1 MTDAPS
7 PASGAPLKLFNSL
20 TRKLEEFRPVH
31 PGEARVY
38 SCGPTVYNYPHIG
51 NMRAYVFADTLGRTL
66 SFKGYK
72 LTHVINITDVGHLT
86 DDADAG
92 EDKLEKAA
100 AEKAQSIWDIARH
113 YTEAYWADVKALN
126 IRQPAHWSI
135 ATDYVPQMI
144 EFAKAIADKHC
155 YELDSGLYFN
165 TKTVPDYGRLAR
177 EDDLLAEMQKLIQ
190 RQKAAKDIAGAKE
203 RIDALRKLVIDFIAV
218 IDDFYKRKSLKKY
231 QSLRA
236 IWQVAAEASE
246 DDFPAALQRSLNES
260 RAFFKAPRVEP
271 VAGKRNDEDF
281 AIWRKTPAGET
292 RQMEWD
298 SPWGRGAPGWHLECS
313 VMSEA
318 LLGFPFDIHTGGI
331 DHREI
336 HHPNEIAQNQAHS
349 CSADSGARFWMHNNF
364 LVERSGKMSKSSGEF
379 LRLQLLIDKGY
390 HTLAYR
396 LMCLQAHYRS
406 ELEFSWEGLGAALT
420 RLKRL
425 VMAVEK
431 LDPPRNGEVASR
443 SDDGGGARPSADAA
457 QDRPPPPPASPI
469 PLPVPGRIA
478 DLLAKFDAAMSD
490 DLNTPVALTLLE
502 EAAAMKKVDADQKR
516 AALAAMDAVLGLNIL
531 SLSRADL
538 RIRPRAAT
546 ITEVEIE
553 EILTRRKEARAAKDF
568 ATSDKLRD
576 ELIAAGVEVM
586 DGDPLGWDWRLEA

>member
-1 MTDAPS
+1 MTDTPAPV
-7 PASGAPLKLFNSL
+7 PASGAPLRLFNSL
-20 TRKLEEFRPVH
+20 TRQLEPFAPVH

-66 SFKGYK
+66 TYKGYK

-100 AEKAQSIWDIARH
+100 AERAQSIWDIARH
-113 YTEAYWADVKALN
+113 YTDAYWADIKALN

-144 EFAKAIADKHC
+144 DFAKAIADRHC
-155 YELDSGLYFN
+155 YELDSGLYFD
-165 TKTVPDYGRLAR
+165 TTSVADYGRLAR
-177 EDDLLAEMQKLIQ
+177 HGTDEGES
-190 RQKAAKDIAGAKE
+190 
-203 RIDALRKLVIDFIAV
+203 RID
-218 IDDFYKRKSLKKY
+218 
-231 QSLRA
+231 
-236 IWQVAAEASE
+236 
-246 DDFPAALQRSLNES
+246 
-260 RAFFKAPRVEP
+260 P
-271 VAGKRNDEDF
+271 VDGKRHPADF
-281 AIWRKTPAGET
+281 AIWRKTPPSET

-349 CSADSGARFWMHNNF
+349 CSADSGARMWMHNNF

-390 HTLAYR
+390 HPLAYR

-425 VMAVEK
+425 VMGVAPVRDIPAAAVE
-431 LDPPRNGEVASR
+431 
-443 SDDGGGARPSADAA
+443 
-457 QDRPPPPPASPI
+457 DRR
-469 PLPVPGRIA
+469 LT
-478 DLLAKFDAAMSD
+478 DLLGKFDAAISD
-490 DLNTPVALTLLE
+490 DLNTSVALTLLE
-502 EAAAMKKVDADQKR
+502 DVIAMKKTDAGQKR
-516 AALAAMDAVLGLNIL
+516 AAIGTIDGVLGIGLMDVL
-531 SLSRADL
+531 RGDL
-538 RIRPRAAT
+538 RIRPKAAA
-546 ITEVEIE
+546 ITDE
-553 EILTRRKEARAAKDF
+553 EIGTALARRKEARAAKDF

-586 DGDPLGWDWRLEA
+586 DGDPLGWDWRLGE